1 MENIEILSIEE
12 AFKALNESYF
22 DYVVKH
28 ENDHY
33 NIYKDDKFICSATTR
48 EEAEREIKDMVD
60 DEPELYEYDVS
71 WHILNK
77 DDTYHT
83 YHKNVLAKN
92 ELEAKK
98 AIKDPDARDIK
109 AIRI

>member
-1 MENIEILSIEE
+1 MKIIETLSVEE
-12 AFKALNESYF
+12 AFKELNESYF
-22 DYVVKH
+22 DYEVKH

-33 NIYKDDKFICSATTR
+33 MIYKNGEFISSASTR
-48 EEAEREIKDMVD
+48 EEAERDIKDMCNN
-60 DEPELYEYDVS
+60 ELELHEYDVS

-77 DDTYHT
+77 DDTYQT
-83 YHKNVLAKN
+83 YHKNILAKN

-109 AIRI
+109 AIRV